1 MKIILKEITQTFS
14 SNVNTDFNAVDN
26 ITLELNQGEFIGII
40 GPTGAGKTTLIEH
53 FNALLVPTKGQV
65 EFHYDWHDVNKKTQ
79 EITVEPTVRIVQKSW
94 RKIKKINQIRKKVGI
109 VFQFAEYQLF
119 EETIEKDII
128 FGPVNIGIPKE
139 KAKEIAKEIIEVVG
153 LNVDYLQRSPFELS
167 GGQKRRVALAGIL
180 AMKPD
185 FLVFDEP
192 TAGLDPAGTKDM
204 MSLFRRINEAG
215 STVIIVTHNLDE
227 VLEHTSRTIF
237 IEKGKVVRD
246 GKTLEVL
253 SDIELLL
260 AKEMQ
265 PPKLISIIKEIN
277 HRHQTNL
284 PYVKSMDELAL
295 IINDLKKQKGIKL
308 NHES

>member
-153 LNVDYLQRSPFELS
+153 LSVDYLQRSPFELS
-167 GGQKRRVALAGIL
+167 GGQKRRVALAGIS

-192 TAGLDPAGTKDM
+192 TAGLDPAGAKDM
-204 MSLFRRINEAG
+204 MNLFQTINATG
-215 STVIIVTHNLDE
+215 TTVIIVTHNLDD
-227 VLEHTSRTIF
+227 VLEYTSRTILL
-237 IEKGKVVRD
+237 EQGQLVKD
-246 GKTLEVL
+246 APTLDVL
-253 SDIELLL
+253 VDLELLK
-260 AKEMQ
+260 AKQMH
-265 PPKLISIIKEIN
+265 PPKLVTIVEAIN
-277 HRHQTNL
+277 KKHNTSL
-284 PYVKSMDELAL
+284 PYVKSLPELATM
-295 IINDLKKQKGIKL
+295 INALKKTKRRI
-308 NHES
+308 